1 MAADSL
7 PRRIAKRTLAPV
19 LNETAYEVLQALAMT
34 YDIWSGGLSEPELE
48 LIEYAVREG
57 ETAIDIGANY
67 GLYSYHLSRAVG
79 SDGHVYAFEPIPY
92 TARVF
97 RKIARLLR
105 FKNVRLIQMACGDQN
120 GRLKFNVPIQD
131 NGAIIAGTVHIGT
144 RDNARPGKE
153 RHARFEKTKEVFC
166 EVVRIDDFVP
176 GLTEVS
182 FVKSDIEGA
191 DLYALRGAAELLR
204 KHRPLVVCEINPWFL
219 EGYGVT
225 VNDLVGFF
233 SGLEYQLYRYE
244 NRHLLVKS
252 AGDVEEDNWVFVH
265 PSRLDRV
272 RDLLP

>member
-19 LNETAYEVLQALAMT
+19 LNETAYEVLQAFAMA

-48 LIEYAVREG
+48 LIECAVREG

-67 GLYSYHLSRAVG
+67 GLYSYYLSRAVG
-79 SDGHVYAFEPIPY
+79 SHGHVYAFEPIPY

-97 RKIARLLR
+97 KKIARLLR

-153 RHARFEKTKEVFC
+153 RHARFEKTKAVFC

-182 FVKSDIEGA
+182 FVKSDVEGA

-219 EGYGVT
+219 EGYGLS

-272 RDLLP
+272 RDLLA

>member
-1 MAADSL
+1 MA
-7 PRRIAKRTLAPV
+7 
-19 LNETAYEVLQALAMT
+19 

-48 LIEYAVREG
+48 LDECAVREG

-67 GLYSYHLSRAVG
+67 GLYSYYLSRAVG
-79 SDGHVYAFEPIPY
+79 SHGHVYAFEPIPY

-97 RKIARLLR
+97 KKIARLLR

-153 RHARFEKTKEVFC
+153 RHARFEKTKAVFC

-182 FVKSDIEGA
+182 FVKSDVEGA

-219 EGYGVT
+219 EGYGLS

-272 RDLLP
+272 RDLLA

>member
-67 GLYSYHLSRAVG
+67 GLYSYYLSRAVG